1 MGCLS
6 SLAFTM
12 WFGFGQT
19 AARNFAKIQSALEYS
34 PLLKEWTTT
43 TKALLKPVSTDQ
55 CPADWWRDID
65 GEKISIFDETKIN
78 STLEALE
85 GNYPENSTA
94 TYALFS
100 N

>member
-1 MGCLS
+1 
-6 SLAFTM
+6 M

-19 AARNFAKIQSALEYS
+19 AARNFGKIQSALEYN

-94 TYALFS
+94 TYALLS